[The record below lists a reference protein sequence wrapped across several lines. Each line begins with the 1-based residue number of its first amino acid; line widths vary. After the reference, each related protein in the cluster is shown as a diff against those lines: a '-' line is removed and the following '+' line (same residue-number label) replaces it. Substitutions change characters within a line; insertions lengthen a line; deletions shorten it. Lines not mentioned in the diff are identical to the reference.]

1 MRKNH
6 FNQYENALHE
16 QLLKLFHSV
25 ENRRFVNR
33 LGPKLYCNFQKFALI
48 VLFKRSGK
56 ALRKFI
62 KELPESR
69 WLKWLNFVEIPSKTS
84 LHRWIQEYSAQ
95 SLREIV
101 QILLKNQKPSLVA
114 IDATGLESWQRSRHY
129 ENRLKDFGIRNPYM
143 PYAKVDFLV
152 DTDTLLIHEH
162 TLSIKPRHDVLGAK
176 RIFKRTRLKGVKV
189 LGDKGYDCEELHE
202 IARQNGLELFA
213 PVRKSS
219 RNTPKGFWRRKC
231 KIKDPDYN
239 RRPTVES
246 VMHAFKSQ
254 VHNLRSKLHYM
265 KKKELTLAVLV
276 YNIERMIETLQ
287 TIFEIILSE
296 SIKAFGTHQLN
307 QNF

>member
-1 MRKNH
+1 MTKNH

-25 ENRRFVNR
+25 ENRRFANR

-69 WLKWLNFVEIPSKTS
+69 WIKWLNFVEIPSKTS
-84 LHRWIQEYSAQ
+84 LHRWIKEYSAQ

-101 QILLKNQKPSLVA
+101 QILLKNQKPTLMA
-114 IDATGLESWQRSRHY
+114 IDATGIESWQRSRHY

-143 PYAKVDFLV
+143 PYAKIDFLV
-152 DTDTLLIHEH
+152 DTDTLCIHDYR
-162 TLSIKPRHDVLGAK
+162 LSIKPRHDVIGAK
-176 RIFKRTRLKGVKV
+176 QIFKRTRLKNVKV
-189 LGDKGYDCEELHE
+189 LADKGYDSEELHE
-202 IARQNGLELFA
+202 IARENGLELFA

-219 RNTPKGFWRRKC
+219 RKSPKGFWRRKC
-231 KIKDPDYN
+231 KITDPDYK
-239 RRPTVES
+239 RRSAVES
-246 VMHAFKSQ
+246 VMHSFKSQ
-254 VHNLRSKLHYM
+254 VHNLRSKLHHM

-276 YNIERMIETLQ
+276 YNIEKMINILQ
-287 TIFEIILSE
+287 AIFRIMIR
-296 SIKAFGTHQLN
+296 AGC
-307 QNF
+307 